1 MANLP
6 IDAQAMV
13 MALPRD
19 FASASKNKTGRW
31 LEIRQGFHLIKP
43 EKRFKET
50 EAAP

>member
-13 MALPRD
+13 MALPRAEK

-31 LEIRQGFHLIKP
+31 LEIRQRFHLIKP
-43 EKRFKET
+43 EKLFR
-50 EAAP
+50 